1 MNNDMFPYRKLAGR
15 FLYMAA
21 GAVVILVFAATPA
34 SASSGEWRSVYDE
47 VMLWVNFF
55 ILAFIIV
62 KYGRKPLMNF
72 LNGQKDEIADQIHRL
87 QKEKNAL
94 EAKIKKATAMI
105 EDSSIRFE
113 EIKTRIIADGER
125 TKQEIIE
132 NAKAQSKNIIEAEKL
147 KASTQIVQAKTRFI
161 SELVDQASAL
171 ALSKLPTEV
180 TAADQ
185 EKLQQL
191 FISNIHRVGQ
201 KSA

>member
-1 MNNDMFPYRKLAGR
+1 MNNDMFPYQKLAGR

-21 GAVVILVFAATPA
+21 GAVVILVFAAAPA
-34 SASSGEWRSVYDE
+34 SASSGEWRPVYDE

>member
-21 GAVVILVFAATPA
+21 GAVVILVFAAAPA
-34 SASSGEWRSVYDE
+34 SASSGEWRPVYDE

-125 TKQEIIE
+125 TKQEIVE

-185 EKLQQL
+185 VKLQQL
-191 FISNIHRVGQ
+191 FIANIPRVGL

>member
-21 GAVVILVFAATPA
+21 GAVVILVFAAAPA
-34 SASSGEWRSVYDE
+34 SASSGEWRPVYDE

>member
-1 MNNDMFPYRKLAGR
+1 
-15 FLYMAA
+15 
-21 GAVVILVFAATPA
+21 
-34 SASSGEWRSVYDE
+34 
-47 VMLWVNFF
+47 
-55 ILAFIIV
+55 
-62 KYGRKPLMNF
+62 
-72 LNGQKDEIADQIHRL
+72 
-87 QKEKNAL
+87 
-94 EAKIKKATAMI
+94 MI

>member
-21 GAVVILVFAATPA
+21 GAVVILVFAAAPA
-34 SASSGEWRSVYDE
+34 SASSGEWRPVYDE

-125 TKQEIIE
+125 TKQEIVE
-132 NAKAQSKNIIEAEKL
+132 NAKAQSKNILEAEKL

-185 EKLQQL
+185 VKLQQL
-191 FISNIHRVGQ
+191 FIANIPRVGL

>member
-1 MNNDMFPYRKLAGR
+1 MFPYRKLAGR
-15 FLYMAA
+15 FLYIAA
-21 GAVVILVFAATPA
+21 GATMMLVFAAAPA
-34 SASSGEWRSVYDE
+34 SASSGGWRPVYDE

>member
-21 GAVVILVFAATPA
+21 GAVVILVFAAAPA
-34 SASSGEWRSVYDE
+34 SASSGEWRPVYDE

-125 TKQEIIE
+125 TKQEIVE

-191 FISNIHRVGQ
+191 FISNIHRVGL

>member
-21 GAVVILVFAATPA
+21 GAVVILVFAAAPA
-34 SASSGEWRSVYDE
+34 SASSGEWRPVYDE

-55 ILAFIIV
+55 ILAFIVV